1 LFATK
6 QTEWIMQQDLNNKE
20 YIFALLTALVKR
32 ANGELRITEGEILNV
47 FSTDIVTLLWD
58 EEEREIVLQTGV
70 SDLDYTTVPDK
81 NSN

>member
-1 LFATK
+1 M
-6 QTEWIMQQDLNNKE
+6 EQDLNNKE
-20 YIFALLTALVKR
+20 YIFALLTSLIKR
-32 ANGELRITEGEILNV
+32 EGGELRITENEILNV

-58 EEEREIVLQTGV
+58 EENREIVLQTGA